1 MRNKGDGSLSLA
13 SDFLELTHNQIFM
26 TTIYGIKNCDT
37 MKKAFTFLDNKGIE
51 YEFVDVKKEPLSREE
66 IARFAY
72 LVGIDT
78 LVNRKGTTWRK
89 LEIGD
94 KELSDDELIDLL
106 QEHQTM
112 IKRPV
117 LEHDDSV
124 MVGFDEDAY
133 EHLFSEEE
141 ED

>member
-1 MRNKGDGSLSLA
+1 
-13 SDFLELTHNQIFM
+13 M